1 MSLVWQSVSHPEMFR
16 LVAFFKE
23 NGFPRQC
30 AHWLGMTVISFH
42 LYDLTK
48 RFLSETAPSQSVKE
62 PVLSINEFL
71 CILGINQIVEKR
83 SCPNANFPYFSDVQ
97 LHFSTSEMDFDLIR
111 NAFGTPG
118 DQGGNRG
125 RV

>member
-1 MSLVWQSVSHPEMFR
+1 MPF
-16 LVAFFKE
+16 
-23 NGFPRQC
+23 
-30 AHWLGMTVISFH
+30 
-42 LYDLTK
+42 
-48 RFLSETAPSQSVKE
+48 QSVKE

-71 CILGINQIVEKR
+71 CILGINQIVEKGVVPTLIFR
-83 SCPNANFPYFSDVQ
+83 FISDVQ